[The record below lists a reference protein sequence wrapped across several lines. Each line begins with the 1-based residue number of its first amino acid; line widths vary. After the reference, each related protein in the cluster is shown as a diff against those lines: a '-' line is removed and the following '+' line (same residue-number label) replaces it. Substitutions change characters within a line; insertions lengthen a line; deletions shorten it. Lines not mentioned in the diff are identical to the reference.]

1 MSIYDNGSELHA
13 RRRFLTQL
21 VIGGGGLLLLPSWAV
36 ASQRLQAVRSSANK
50 ENSRF
55 VFDLEAPLDY
65 KMFTLEHPH
74 RVVLDLPRTQL
85 VPGVSARVPDGSVV
99 QRVRFGV
106 QNGYDLRVVLDVSG
120 PVEPRVLLLPP
131 AEGTA
136 SYRLVVD
143 IPHRSVPVM
152 TQAPAQAPAKAV
164 SDSSTSAPQ
173 QSSAFRDLV
182 IAIDAGH
189 GGRDPGAIGPAGTRE
204 KDVVLAISRRLR
216 DLIAAER
223 GLTPL
228 MIRDSDIFIPLR
240 ERTNIARRN
249 GADLFISVHAD
260 AFHNRSARGASVYC
274 LSTRGASSEAARW
287 LAERENAADLVG
299 GVSIAHQD
307 EVVASVL
314 LDLAQTKTLENSL
327 DLGDRV
333 LRRLG
338 YVAHLHKSEVQQ
350 AGFIV
355 LRSPDIPSILVE
367 SAFISNPAEERRLRT
382 AAYQQQVAEAILKGI
397 HSYYA
402 ARAPSGT
409 RYAMA

>member
-1 MSIYDNGSELHA
+1 MSSYDNESKLHA

-65 KMFTLEHPH
+65 KVFTLDNPH
-74 RVVLDLPRTQL
+74 RVVLDLARTQL
-85 VPGVSARVPDGSVV
+85 VPGLTAPVPDGSVV

-120 PVEPRVLLLPP
+120 PVEPRVMLLPP
-131 AEGTA
+131 EGTA
-136 SYRLVVD
+136 GYRLVVD
-143 IPHRSVPVM
+143 IPHRGIPV
-152 TQAPAQAPAKAV
+152 TAQAPAKPV
-164 SDSSTSAPQ
+164 PRSSTPAPQ

-216 DLIAAER
+216 DLVAAER
-223 GLTPL
+223 GLRPV

-274 LSTRGASSEAARW
+274 LSLQGASSEAARW

-307 EVVASVL
+307 ELVASVL

-327 DLGDRV
+327 DLGERV
-333 LRRLG
+333 LRQLG
-338 YVAHLHKSEVQQ
+338 HVAHLHKSEVQQ
-350 AGFIV
+350 AGFVV

>member
-1 MSIYDNGSELHA
+1 MSSYENESNLHA

-21 VIGGGGLLLLPSWAV
+21 VIGGGGSLLLPSWAV
-36 ASQRLQAVRSSANK
+36 ASQRLQAVRASASK

-55 VFDLEAPLDY
+55 VFDLEAPLDH
-65 KMFTLEHPH
+65 KVFTLEHPH
-74 RVVLDLPRTQL
+74 RVVLDLPRTRL
-85 VPGVSARVPDGSVV
+85 VSGVTARVPDGSVV

-106 QNGYDLRVVLDVSG
+106 QNGHDLRVVFDVSG
-120 PVEPRVLLLPP
+120 QVEPRVLLLPP
-131 AEGTA
+131 AEGA
-136 SYRLVVD
+136 GYRLVVD
-143 IPHRSVPVM
+143 IPHRGNPVI
-152 TQAPAQAPAKAV
+152 AQAPAKPV
-164 SDSSTSAPQ
+164 PHSSAPVPQ

-189 GGRDPGAIGPAGTRE
+189 GGRDPGAVGPAGTRE

-216 DLIAAER
+216 DLVAAER
-223 GLTPL
+223 GLMPV
-228 MIRDSDIFIPLR
+228 MIRDSDTFISLR

-260 AFHNRSARGASVYC
+260 AFHKQSARGASVYC

-287 LAERENAADLVG
+287 LAQRENAADFVG
-299 GVSIAHQD
+299 GASIAHQD

-338 YVAHLHKSEVQQ
+338 NVAHLHKSDVQQ
-350 AGFIV
+350 AGFAV